1 QSAFVICS
9 LTHEPRVGFVL
20 LEKFRS
26 SRVYS
31 ARSRRVQA
39 ACKKSNFDFS
49 CLGGTDSTKHLNEVD
64 LFGAIDQKG
73 QVCCGIQTI
82 APSHNKRYD

>member
-1 QSAFVICS
+1 MI
-9 LTHEPRVGFVL
+9 VGTTQLFIEFCVEDRKDVL
-20 LEKFRS
+20 
-26 SRVYS
+26 VNYG
-31 ARSRRVQA
+31 
-39 ACKKSNFDFS
+39 KSKFDFS